1 MKTNHQLQQ
10 DVTAELADDPSLDTT
25 HIGVI
30 VDQGVVTLTG
40 HVSSFLDKWH
50 AERAAQRVHGVNAL
64 VINLDV
70 QLSAFHERDDADIAR
85 SAKNALDC
93 LSQGIRE
100 HVMILVDDGWITLS
114 GTVDWQYQR
123 LSAAQAMRHVAGVRG
138 LNNQINIKP
147 QVIASHVQRDIEAA
161 IARHASINAKRIH
174 VEVHGN
180 EVILSGIADSWA
192 EREAALHAAWAV
204 PGVYSVSDKDLI
216 T

>member
-1 MKTNHQLQQ
+1 VKTNLQLQH
-10 DVTAELADDPSLDTT
+10 DVMAELADDPSLEAA

-64 VINLDV
+64 VVNLDV
-70 QLSAFHERDDADIAR
+70 QLSAFHERDDTDIAR

-93 LSQGIRE
+93 LSHGVRE
-100 HVMILVDDGWITLS
+100 HVKILVDNACITLS
-114 GTVDWQYQR
+114 GEVDWQYQR
-123 LSAAQAMRHVAGVRG
+123 LAAAQAMHHVVGVRG
-138 LNNQINIKP
+138 LNNQINIRP
-147 QVIASHVQRDIEAA
+147 RVIATTVQRDIEAA
-161 IARHASINAKRIH
+161 LARHASISAKRIH

-180 EVILSGIADSWA
+180 KVILSGFADNWA

-216 T
+216 S